1 MVRRRIC
8 HADYHD
14 DSARRLNANLI
25 IQYQSLVNGEAATKR
40 QFRREKLVED
50 DSRKCFDNGLSRAEW
65 LLLLV
70 LAAVQF
76 THSMDFMIMMP
87 LGPQCRQELSI
98 SPQQFA
104 IVVSSYG
111 FSAAIAG
118 LLAAFFI
125 DRFDR
130 RNTLLALYAG
140 LITGTLLC
148 AIAPGY
154 WSLTLAR
161 MVAGAFGGIGG
172 AFILVIV
179 GDAFPEIRRGRATG
193 VVMTAFSIASI
204 AGLPAGIVLGNRFGV
219 RTPFG
224 VLGLFSLAIWLLAFK
239 VLPPMR
245 GHLGR
250 KHQSAA
256 DTWDVLRQPAHLRA
270 YAFMI
275 ALVLGSFTIAPHFS
289 DFLVHN
295 VGRVKDDLAYV
306 YLCGGLLTFATLP
319 QVGRCADRFGKRLVF
334 RLMAGC
340 TIVTILVLT
349 RLPVAPLF
357 PVLVVT
363 TSYWIFTSG
372 RWVPAMALVTS
383 SALPRYRGSFMSVN
397 ASLQQMAIGLAAVVA
412 GAVVGESEG
421 GIITG
426 YSTAGVIAAVS
437 TGLSMVLVARLRTAR
452 EIAESSLAVDSP
464 GESPVFAGAE
474 VHSD

>member
-1 MVRRRIC
+1 
-8 HADYHD
+8 
-14 DSARRLNANLI
+14 
-25 IQYQSLVNGEAATKR
+25 
-40 QFRREKLVED
+40 LVED
-50 DSRKCFDNGLSRAEW
+50 DARRGSDNGLTRAEW
-65 LLLLV
+65 LLLVV

-76 THSMDFMIMMP
+76 THSMDFMVMMP

-104 IVVSSYG
+104 TVVSSYG

-118 LLAAFFI
+118 LLAAFSI

-130 RNTLLALYAG
+130 KITLLVLYAG

-154 WSLTLAR
+154 WSLMLAR
-161 MVAGAFGGIGG
+161 TVAGAFGGVGG
-172 AFILVIV
+172 AFILVII
-179 GDAFPEIRRGRATG
+179 GDAFPEKRRGRATG

-204 AGLPAGIVLGNRFGV
+204 AGMPAGIMLGNHFGV

-224 VLGLFSLAIWLLAFK
+224 ILGLSGLAVWVLAFK

-250 KHQSAA
+250 RRQSAVE
-256 DTWDVLRQPAHLRA
+256 TWAVLRQPAHLRA
-270 YAFMI
+270 YVFMI
-275 ALVLGSFTIAPHFS
+275 MLVMGSFTIAPHFS

-295 VGRVKDDLAYV
+295 VGRAKDDLAYV
-306 YLCGGLLTFATLP
+306 YLCGGLLTFVTLP
-319 QVGRCADRFGKRLVF
+319 LVGRCADRFGKRRVF

-340 TIVTILVLT
+340 TLLTILVLSN
-349 RLPVAPLF
+349 LPSAPLL

-363 TSYWIFTSG
+363 TLYWIFTSG

-383 SALPRYRGSFMSVN
+383 SALARYRGSFMSIN

-412 GAVVGESEG
+412 GAVIGEAEG
-421 GIITG
+421 GELTG
-426 YSTAGVIAAVS
+426 YSVAGLIAAVS
-437 TGLSMVLVARLRTAR
+437 TGISMLLAGRLRVAE
-452 EIAESSLAVDSP
+452 EITESSIAVDSP
-464 GESPVFAGAE
+464 EDSPALAPAFEGIE
-474 VHSD
+474 VEGPS

>member
-1 MVRRRIC
+1 
-8 HADYHD
+8 
-14 DSARRLNANLI
+14 
-25 IQYQSLVNGEAATKR
+25 
-40 QFRREKLVED
+40 VED
-50 DSRKCFDNGLSRAEW
+50 DARQDFDRGLTRAEW
-65 LLLLV
+65 LLLFV

-118 LLAAFFI
+118 LLAALFI

-148 AIAPGY
+148 AVAPGY
-154 WSLTLAR
+154 WSLMLAR
-161 MVAGAFGGIGG
+161 TVAGAFGGIGG

-219 RTPFG
+219 RAPFG
-224 VLGLFSLAIWLLAFK
+224 VLGVGSLAIWLLAFK

-250 KHQSAA
+250 EYLSAA
-256 DTWDVLRQPAHLRA
+256 DTLDAVRQPAHLRA
-270 YAFMI
+270 YAFMV

-295 VGRVKDDLAYV
+295 VGRAKDDLAYV
-306 YLCGGLLTFATLP
+306 YLCGGLLTFVTLP

-340 TIVTILVLT
+340 TIVAILVLT
-349 RLPVAPLF
+349 RLPPAPLL

-363 TSYWIFTSG
+363 TSYWICTSG

-397 ASLQQMAIGLAAVVA
+397 ASLQQVAIGLAAVIA
-412 GAVVGESEG
+412 GAVVGETESGE
-421 GIITG
+421 ITG
-426 YSTAGVIAAVS
+426 YSAAGIIAAVS
-437 TGLSMVLVARLRTAR
+437 TGISMLLVGWLRTAR
-452 EIAESSLAVDSP
+452 EIPEASVADDSR
-464 GESPVFAGAE
+464 ENSPVFAGSEA
-474 VHSD
+474 VSGDS